1 MTNDTQEHILTG
13 LKVLDFTRAVA
24 GPTCTRMLAEMGA
37 EVIKIEAAPD
47 GDLVRHISKFQ
58 NDRSLYYIQ
67 QNLNKKSVCLDL
79 RDPRA
84 IDLIK
89 EIVPHVD
96 VVVQNFKPGVMNNM
110 GLGYDTLKTLRE
122 DIILC
127 SISALGQTGPLAL
140 KPGYDYIAQ
149 AYAGITSMIGE
160 PDEAPYIPL
169 AAIGDVSTG
178 VHAALAVTSALLYH
192 ARTGKGQHLDIGLL
206 DVYYHC
212 HEVNVHQYSG
222 SRGAINPNRTG
233 RHMSY
238 IAPAGIFEASGGFV
252 LIMAF
257 MHHWKD
263 LCAAMERTDLV
274 EHPIYGDE
282 ALRVTHRDEVIAII
296 EAWLKSFPDID
307 SAIVRLE
314 AHNVPCA
321 PILSVAET
329 VTHPHLVAR
338 GTVRTITD
346 RLGGEFQIPGNP
358 LRFSEFP
365 EPPDYVAATLGQH
378 NREILGGWLAKSD
391 AEIAALY
398 ADGVLMEKTV

>member
-1 MTNDTQEHILTG
+1 MSDSQEHILTG

-37 EVIKIEAAPD
+37 EVIKIEAAPG
-47 GDLVRHISKFQ
+47 GDLVRGVSVFK

-67 QNLNKKSVCLDL
+67 QNLNKKSVCMDL

-84 IDLIK
+84 IEMIK
-89 EIVPHVD
+89 ELVPRVD
-96 VVVQNFKPGVMNNM
+96 VVVQNFKPGVMAGM
-110 GLGYDTLKTLRE
+110 GLDYDSLKVLRE

-149 AYAGITSMIGE
+149 AYAGITSMIGDPE
-160 PDEAPYIPL
+160 SPPYIPH

-212 HEVNVHQYSG
+212 HEVAIHQYSG
-222 SRGAINPNRTG
+222 SGGAISPNRTG
-233 RHMSY
+233 RHMGY
-238 IAPAGIFEASGGFV
+238 VAPAGIFEATDGFV

-263 LCAAMERTDLV
+263 LCAAMERPDLI
-274 EHPIYGDE
+274 EHEIYGDD
-282 ALRVTHRDEVIAII
+282 ALRVEHREEAAAII
-296 EAWLKSFPDID
+296 EAWLQTLPDVD
-307 SAIVRLE
+307 AAMAVLE
-314 AHNVPCA
+314 SHNVPCA

-329 VTHPHLVAR
+329 VTHPHLVQR

-346 RLGGEFQIPGNP
+346 RLAGEFQIPGNP

-365 EPPDYVAATLGQH
+365 DPPDYEAATLGQH
-378 NREILGGWLAKSD
+378 NRQVLREVLGKDDTAID
-391 AEIAALY
+391 RLY
-398 ADGVLMEKTV
+398 EDGVLVEKSI

>member
-1 MTNDTQEHILTG
+1 MSEPQEHILTG

-37 EVIKIEAAPD
+37 DVIKIEAAPD
-47 GDLVRHISKFQ
+47 GDLVRNVSKFTSE
-58 NDRSLYYIQ
+58 RSLYYIQ
-67 QNLNKKSVCLDL
+67 QNLNKKSLCLDL

-84 IDLIK
+84 LEIIRDL
-89 EIVPHVD
+89 VPHVD
-96 VVVQNFKPGVMNNM
+96 VVVQNFKPGVMASM
-110 GLGYDTLKTLRE
+110 GLDYESLKVLRE

-149 AYAGITSMIGE
+149 AYAGITSMIGD
-160 PDEAPYIPL
+160 PDAPPYFPQ

-222 SRGAINPNRTG
+222 SGGTIKPHRTG
-233 RHMSY
+233 RHMAY
-238 IAPAGIFEASGGFV
+238 LAPAGIFTATNGSV

-257 MHHWKD
+257 LHHWKD
-263 LCAAMERTDLV
+263 LCAAMGRPELV
-274 EHPIYGDE
+274 EDEIFGDE
-282 ALRVTHRDEVIAII
+282 ARRLEHIEDTIAII
-296 EAWLKSFPDID
+296 EGWLATLPDVD
-307 SAIVRLE
+307 SAVDILE

-329 VTHPHLVAR
+329 VTHPHLVQR
-338 GTVRTITD
+338 GTVRTIND
-346 RLGGEFQIPGNP
+346 RIAGEFQIPGNP

-365 EPPDYVAATLGQH
+365 EPPQYIAATLGEH
-378 NREILGGWLAKSD
+378 NREILREVLGKD
-391 AEIAALY
+391 AATIESLY
-398 ADGVLMEKTV
+398 ADGVLIEKPV

>member
-1 MTNDTQEHILTG
+1 MSVPQEHILTG

-37 EVIKIEAAPD
+37 DVIKIEAAPD
-47 GDLVRHISKFQ
+47 GDLVRNVSKFTHE
-58 NDRSLYYIQ
+58 RSLYYIQ

-84 IDLIK
+84 LEIIRDL
-89 EIVPHVD
+89 VPHVD
-96 VVVQNFKPGVMNNM
+96 VVVQNFKPGVMASM
-110 GLGYDTLKTLRE
+110 GLDYESLKALRE

-149 AYAGITSMIGE
+149 AYAGITSMIGD
-160 PDEAPYIPL
+160 PAAPPYFPQ

-222 SRGAINPNRTG
+222 SGGTIKPNRTG
-233 RHMSY
+233 RHMAY
-238 IAPAGIFEASGGFV
+238 LAPAGIFAATNGSV

-257 MHHWKD
+257 LHHWKD
-263 LCAAMERTDLV
+263 LCAAMGRPELV
-274 EHPIYGDE
+274 EDEIFGDE
-282 ALRVTHRDEVIAII
+282 ARRLEHIDDTVALI
-296 EAWLKSFPDID
+296 ESWLATLPDVD
-307 SAIVRLE
+307 SAVEILE

-329 VTHPHLVAR
+329 VTHPHLVQR
-338 GTVRTITD
+338 GTVRTIND
-346 RLGGEFQIPGNP
+346 RIAGEFQIPGNP

-365 EPPDYVAATLGQH
+365 EPPEYTAATLGEH
-378 NREILGGWLAKSD
+378 NREVLHEVLGKD
-391 AEIAALY
+391 AATIDSLY
-398 ADGVLMEKTV
+398 ADGVLIEKPV

>member
-1 MTNDTQEHILTG
+1 MSVPQEHILTG

-37 EVIKIEAAPD
+37 DVIKIEAAPD
-47 GDLVRHISKFQ
+47 GDLVRNISKFT
-58 NDRSLYYIQ
+58 DERSLYYIQ

-84 IDLIK
+84 LDMIREL
-89 EIVPHVD
+89 VPHVD
-96 VVVQNFKPGVMNNM
+96 VVVQNFKPGVMASM
-110 GLGYDTLKTLRE
+110 GLDYDSLKALRE

-149 AYAGITSMIGE
+149 AYAGITSMIGD
-160 PDEAPYIPL
+160 PDEPPYFPH

-222 SRGAINPNRTG
+222 SHGELQPKRTG
-233 RHMSY
+233 RHMGY
-238 IAPAGIFEASGGFV
+238 IAPAGIFAANNGSV

-257 MHHWKD
+257 LHHWKD
-263 LCAAMERTDLV
+263 LCTAMGRPELIDD
-274 EHPIYGDE
+274 EIYGNDTGRLE
-282 ALRVTHRDEVIAII
+282 HIDGTVAII
-296 EAWLKSFPDID
+296 EAWLATLPDVD
-307 SAIVRLE
+307 SAIEILE

-321 PILSVAET
+321 PILSVADT
-329 VTHPHLVAR
+329 VTHPHLVQR

-346 RLGGEFQIPGNP
+346 RIAGEFQIPGNP

-365 EPPDYVAATLGQH
+365 EPPDYEAATLGQH
-378 NREILGGWLAKSD
+378 NREVLRDVLGKD
-391 AEIAALY
+391 AATIDSLY
-398 ADGVLMEKTV
+398 ADGVLIEKPV

>member
-1 MTNDTQEHILTG
+1 MNNLQEHILTG

-37 EVIKIEAAPD
+37 DVIKIEAAPN
-47 GDLVRHISKFQ
+47 GDLVRGISTFQ

-67 QNLNKKSVCLDL
+67 QNLNKKSLCLNM
-79 RDPRA
+79 RDPRS
-84 IDLIK
+84 IELIK
-89 EIVPHVD
+89 ELVPEVD
-96 VVVQNFKPGVMNNM
+96 VVVQNFKPGVMADM
-110 GLGYDTLKTLRE
+110 GLDYESLKTLRE

-149 AYAGITSMIGE
+149 AYAGITAMIGE
-160 PDEAPYIPL
+160 PGEAPYIPL
-169 AAIGDVSTG
+169 AALGDVSTG
-178 VHAALAVTSALLYH
+178 VHGALAITSALLYH

-222 SRGAINPNRTG
+222 SGGAINPTRSG

-238 IAPAGIFEASGGFV
+238 IAPAGIFQATGGFV

-263 LCAAMERTDLV
+263 LCAAMERADLID
-274 EHPIYGDE
+274 HAIYGDD
-282 ALRVTHRDEVIAII
+282 ALRLEHRDEVIKII
-296 EAWLKSFPDID
+296 ETWLCTHPDIE
-307 SAIVRLE
+307 SAMAKLE
-314 AHNVPCA
+314 ANNVPCA

-329 VTHPHLVAR
+329 VNHPHLIQR
-338 GTVRTITD
+338 GTVRTIND
-346 RLGGEFQIPGNP
+346 KLGGEFQIPGNP

-365 EPPDYVAATLGQH
+365 EPPDYEAATLGQH
-378 NREILGGWLAKSD
+378 NREILAEWLSKSD
-391 AEIAALY
+391 ADIATLY
-398 ADGVLMEKTV
+398 DDGVLIEKNV

>member
-1 MTNDTQEHILTG
+1 MSVPQEHILTG

-37 EVIKIEAAPD
+37 DVIKIEAAPD
-47 GDLVRHISKFQ
+47 GDLVRNVSKFTHE
-58 NDRSLYYIQ
+58 RSLYYIQ

-84 IDLIK
+84 LEIIRDL
-89 EIVPHVD
+89 VPHVD
-96 VVVQNFKPGVMNNM
+96 VVVQNFKPGVMASM
-110 GLGYDTLKTLRE
+110 GLDYESLKALRE

-149 AYAGITSMIGE
+149 AYAGITSMIGD
-160 PDEAPYIPL
+160 PDAAPYFPQ

-222 SRGAINPNRTG
+222 SGGTIKPNRTG
-233 RHMSY
+233 RHMAY
-238 IAPAGIFEASGGFV
+238 LAPAGIFAATNGSV

-257 MHHWKD
+257 LHHWKD
-263 LCAAMERTDLV
+263 LCAAMGRPELV
-274 EHPIYGDE
+274 EDEIFGDE
-282 ALRVTHRDEVIAII
+282 VRRLEHIDDTIALI
-296 EAWLKSFPDID
+296 ESWLATLPDVD
-307 SAIVRLE
+307 SAVEILE

-329 VTHPHLVAR
+329 VTHPHLVQR
-338 GTVRTITD
+338 GTVRTIND
-346 RLGGEFQIPGNP
+346 RIAGEFQIPGNP

-365 EPPDYVAATLGQH
+365 EPPEYTAATLGEH
-378 NREILGGWLAKSD
+378 NREVLHEVLGKD
-391 AEIAALY
+391 AATIDSLY
-398 ADGVLMEKTV
+398 ADGVLIEKPV

>member
-1 MTNDTQEHILTG
+1 L
-13 LKVLDFTRAVA
+13 AVSSSGA
-24 GPTCTRMLAEMGA
+24 G
-37 EVIKIEAAPD
+37 
-47 GDLVRHISKFQ
+47 GDLVRGISKFQ
-58 NDRSLYYIQ
+58 HERSLYYIQ

-89 EIVPHVD
+89 EMVPHVD
-96 VVVQNFKPGVMNNM
+96 VVVQNFKPGVMASM
-110 GLGYDTLKTLRE
+110 GLDYDSLKALRE

-149 AYAGITSMIGE
+149 AYAGVTAMIGE

-169 AAIGDVSTG
+169 AALGDVSAG
-178 VHAALAVTSALLYH
+178 VHGALAVTSALLYH

-212 HEVNVHQYSG
+212 HEVNVHQFSG
-222 SRGAINPNRTG
+222 SRGAINPTRTG

-238 IAPAGIFEASGGFV
+238 IAPAGIFQASGGFV

-263 LCAAMERTDLV
+263 LCAAMDRPDLIAH
-274 EHPIYGDE
+274 EIYGDE
-282 ALRVTHRDEVIAII
+282 ALRVQHRDEVITII
-296 EAWLKSFPDID
+296 ETWLATHPNID
-307 SAIVRLE
+307 SALARLE

-329 VTHPHLVAR
+329 VTHPHLVER

-346 RLGGEFQIPGNP
+346 RLAGEFQLPGNP

-365 EPPDYVAATLGQH
+365 VPPDYEAATLGQH
-378 NREILGGWLAKSD
+378 NRAILSGLLGKSD
-391 AEIAALY
+391 AAIDALY
-398 ADGVLMEKTV
+398 ADGVLVEKNI

>member
-1 MTNDTQEHILTG
+1 MSVPQEHILTG

-37 EVIKIEAAPD
+37 DVIKIEAAPD
-47 GDLVRHISKFQ
+47 GDLVRSVSKFT
-58 NDRSLYYIQ
+58 DERSLYYIQ

-84 IDLIK
+84 LEMIREL
-89 EIVPHVD
+89 VPHVD
-96 VVVQNFKPGVMNNM
+96 VVVQNFKPGVMASM
-110 GLGYDTLKTLRE
+110 GLDYDSLKALRE

-149 AYAGITSMIGE
+149 AYAGITSMIGD
-160 PDEAPYIPL
+160 PDAPPYIPH
-169 AAIGDVSTG
+169 AALGDVSTG

-222 SRGAINPNRTG
+222 SGGEMKPKRTG
-233 RHMSY
+233 RHMGY
-238 IAPAGIFEASGGFV
+238 IAPAGIFAATSGSI

-257 MHHWKD
+257 LHHWKD
-263 LCAAMERTDLV
+263 LCTAMGRPELIDD
-274 EHPIYGDE
+274 EIYGNDTSRLEHVDE
-282 ALRVTHRDEVIAII
+282 TVAII
-296 EAWLKSFPDID
+296 EAWLATLPDVD
-307 SAIVRLE
+307 SAIEILE

-321 PILSVAET
+321 PILSVEET
-329 VTHPHLVAR
+329 VTHPHLVQR

-346 RLGGEFQIPGNP
+346 RIAGEFQIPGNP

-365 EPPDYVAATLGQH
+365 DPPDYEAATLGQH
-378 NREILGGWLAKSD
+378 NREVLRDVLGKD
-391 AEIAALY
+391 AATIDSLY
-398 ADGVLMEKTV
+398 ADGVLIEKPV